1 MYKCKNHCHISFKN
15 GKCPRC
21 GSPMLNMGNV
31 SQEKALEDVRL
42 RQNSFRKDL
51 PSQGGRI
58 ENSSLREEKRQNKNQ
73 EIKTNSKI

>member
-1 MYKCKNHCHISFKN
+1 MYKCKNHCHLSVKS
-15 GKCPRC
+15 GTCPRC

-31 SQEKALEDVRL
+31 SQEKALEDVRE

-58 ENSSLREEKRQNKNQ
+58 ENQALRDEKRHFNNKEKLWQ
-73 EIKTNSKI
+73 KHY